1 MIFEWIEMEVNATQ
15 STCHALWERRMV
27 KERGKRVGLGKYKLR
42 NLKLRVSK
50 SAPSI
55 QGAAI
60 VLDPLI
66 IQTLAYSDFFVQ
78 KL

>member
-1 MIFEWIEMEVNATQ
+1 MEVNATQ

-27 KERGKRVGLGKYKLR
+27 KEGEKNVEKRVGLGKYKLR

-55 QGAAI
+55 QGAAK

-66 IQTLAYSDFFVQ
+66 IQNMAYFDRFMQ